1 MTHPSHSVGARHAR
15 ILLLS
20 LLVGAAPLAACGDDA
35 PATPVDAGGGE
46 VDGGPRDAGP
56 PLPPATGIFPAHDRT
71 LPFVYTRP
79 DVGAPVSAAERAAI
93 TDQYLALMARIGWLD
108 FMEERVHGWPESEG
122 RYFYATW
129 WSGAGVR
136 KSGGAIS
143 YVHVAEGA
151 ENNGL
156 RTPQIMEGVCYA
168 YRLYGNAQDQHLV
181 RRLVRGLSSWSM
193 AMDRTAGET
202 ERGLLMRAAYPP
214 SVIDT
219 ARGISIVYDA
229 ARPGPDSGSSQYV
242 HLPASPH
249 WGDLWIKSIRSK
261 DDMGHIMRGLGA
273 LDACDGTFT
282 EPGAQ
287 DDLVDA
293 RRRYQEWARRVVR
306 DRYQIATY
314 SPTLEV
320 VVPPGSLATYFVRA
334 GIECGAGYAI
344 PLMAT
349 GSTGGYTCDNAG
361 LGPVPDPSSGLSNSN
376 LQILR
381 SHHEGAVALALA
393 QGQGP
398 VAESLVPGLAAR
410 IEGIL
415 DAYETG
421 TIPDNAHPS
430 DVFQLI
436 VESALLGVP
445 LTSREVRWLH
455 GQIAEAQAGYD
466 TTRPEWNLRAA
477 STTDGDYLLDPS
489 GPGID
494 VKDLGLLL
502 GLCVAPYLNPASRE
516 VLDCDRIRAFG
527 RPARP

>member
-1 MTHPSHSVGARHAR
+1 MVHGGLRFCVDLRLALLGALMFVG
-15 ILLLS
+15 
-20 LLVGAAPLAACGDDA
+20 CGGDA
-35 PATPVDAGGGE
+35 PPLRADAGLG
-46 VDGGPRDAGP
+46 DADAGPRDAGP
-56 PLPPATGIFPAHDRT
+56 PLPPATGIFPAHERT

-79 DVGAPVSAAERAAI
+79 DVGTPVTAAERTAI
-93 TDQYLALMARIGWLD
+93 TDQYLALLARIGWLD
-108 FMEERVHGWPESEG
+108 FMEERVHGWPESDPEG
-122 RYFYATW
+122 RYWYATW
-129 WSGAGVR
+129 WSGAGVSKR
-136 KSGGAIS
+136 GGELS

-156 RTPQIMEGVCYA
+156 RTPQILEGVCYA

-181 RRLVRGLSSWSM
+181 RRLVRGISSWNL

-202 ERGLLMRAAYPP
+202 ERGLLMRAAYPR
-214 SVIDT
+214 SIVDT

-229 ARPGPDSGSSQYV
+229 ARPGPDSGSSRYV
-242 HLPASPH
+242 HLPDNPY

-261 DDMGHIMRGLGA
+261 DDMGHILRGLA
-273 LDACDGTFT
+273 VLDACDGTFT

-306 DRYQIATY
+306 DRYRIATY
-314 SPTLEV
+314 DRALAV
-320 VVPPGSLATYFVRA
+320 VIPDGSLATYFIHGGV
-334 GIECGAGYAI
+334 ECGAGYAV

-349 GSTGGYTCDNAG
+349 GSSGTYSCDNAG
-361 LGPVPDPSSGLSNSN
+361 LGSVPDPSPAVTNSN

-381 SHHEGAVALALA
+381 SHHEAAVALALA
-393 QGQGP
+393 QGQS
-398 VAESLVPGLAAR
+398 ATAQALLPGLAAR
-410 IEGIL
+410 LEGIL
-415 DAYETG
+415 DVYETG
-421 TIPDNAHPS
+421 TIPDNAYPP
-430 DVFQLI
+430 DVFQLV

-466 TTRPEWNLRAA
+466 TTGPEWNLRAA
-477 STTDGDYLLDPS
+477 TTTDGDYLLDPS

-502 GLCVAPYLNPASRE
+502 GLCVSPYVNPAGRE

-527 RPARP
+527 RPVRP